1 MEERL
6 LLAVPSSF
14 DSNRRA
20 VKYQLKASDIK
31 RCLHQNDTF
40 PAVSLKKFK
49 DEPFVMLRSHNDTRE
64 RVDAILGRAGIQL
77 NHTLKQNQLLTTYR
91 LTEYGMGASFV
102 SDTVVKCLP
111 ENPDIIYYKIDDP
124 EAVRDVYLY
133 YKKNKYLTRS
143 MIEFIK
149 MAIPGIEK
157 NSEKYV

>member
-1 MEERL
+1 MKYIAVYLTGADFSAFGNDSSRFSAYFADFISRPAEPLLWGAAFL
-6 LLAVPSSF
+6 LLCIYVVV
-14 DSNRRA
+14 RG
-20 VKYQLKASDIK
+20 
-31 RCLHQNDTF
+31 
-40 PAVSLKKFK
+40 VS
-49 DEPFVMLRSHNDTRE
+49 EGIE
-64 RVDAILGRAGIQL
+64 R
-77 NHTLKQNQLLTTYR
+77 
-91 LTEYGMGASFV
+91 
-102 SDTVVKCLP
+102 VKCLP